1 MKRTGTLARRTPLAR
16 TASAPKHTRTVS
28 KPKRRPSGIP
38 AAVRAA
44 LKLRSGGECEIRAP
58 GCEVR
63 ATDASHRLGV
73 KMGGRH
79 GAAAA
84 RHHVLSQILHSCRG
98 CHSLIH
104 FAPAAAYWQ
113 GWMLRENEDPTAV
126 PVLYR
131 GCWVLLDNSGGTTPT
146 GKTTADIAE
155 EA

>member
-1 MKRTGTLARRTPLAR
+1 MKRSALARRTPLAR
-16 TASAPKHTRTVS
+16 TALAPKHTRTTS

-38 AAVRAA
+38 VAVRAA
-44 LKLRSGGECEIRAP
+44 LKARSGGECEIQAP

-73 KMGGRH
+73 KMGGRR

-98 CHSLIH
+98 CHSLLH
-104 FAPAAAYWQ
+104 FAPGAAYWQ
-113 GWMLRENEDPTAV
+113 GWMLREGEDPTAV

-131 GCWVLLDNSGGTTPT
+131 GCWSLLSNDGSVTKTD
-146 GKTTADIAE
+146 KTTADIAE